1 MIQREFYTQRKDG
14 VKLYRT
20 YSAAGMMI
28 RQNETGAEYAEAIDV
43 EGASYTYTETDTK
56 IPDPFDPETATEDQ
70 LRERLAD
77 AETAAKILL
86 GEEDA
91 T

>member
-20 YSAAGMMI
+20 YSDAGMMI

-43 EGASYTYTETDTK
+43 EDAPYTYTETETPIETPEMTDEEYLNMSVLKVIDKAVSHSK
-56 IPDPFDPETATEDQ
+56 I
-70 LRERLAD
+70 
-77 AETAAKILL
+77 
-86 GEEDA
+86 G
-91 T
+91 

>member
-20 YSAAGMMI
+20 YSDAGMMI

-43 EGASYTYTETDTK
+43 EGASYTYEETDMSIDTDELTD
-56 IPDPFDPETATEDQ
+56 IRLSA
-70 LRERLAD
+70 LERSINIITGQ
-77 AETAAKILL
+77 E
-86 GEEDA
+86 
-91 T
+91 